1 VGSELNKLAG
11 NVALGR
17 DIAAQHWRS
26 DALQGVLLGEAAAIS
41 VMRDQHAVFNEPFD
55 GFTFTRFDGSRI
67 TV

>member
-26 DALQGVLLGEAAAIS
+26 DALQGVVLGEAVAIS
-41 VMRDQHAVFNEPFD
+41 ILRDQHSIFNEPFE
-55 GFTFTRFDGSRI
+55 GFTFTRFDGSTI